1 MNTIELSAIAIYF
14 VLVIG
19 IGIFFF
25 VKSKKSESEKEYF
38 LGGRN
43 MNGLVAALSAGASD
57 MSAWVLMGLPGS
69 IYLAGVGKVWIAVG
83 LLCGTI
89 AAWIFVAPK
98 LRRYS
103 IRANDSIT
111 IPQFLTNRFL
121 TKNKAL
127 QIISALVFVVVYCV
141 YSASSIVAC
150 GDLFKTVL
158 NVDPKISMIVATAI
172 IVLYTFLGGFNAV
185 CWTDFFQGLLMLG
198 ALMLCPIIA
207 LVAVKTGD
215 YAVAT
220 SALPDNYF
228 NVLSSGSFDW
238 VSVAD
243 ILTGFGWGLGY
254 FGMPHI
260 IVRFIAIKSEKEM
273 KKSQIV
279 GSCWTAIILT
289 MSAIVGLFGRY
300 LFADDLTESKSLVF
314 VTMVRTFFPA
324 FVSGILLSAII
335 AAAMST
341 ADSQLLASSSAFS
354 SDVYKAVIRKKASN
368 KEMMWAGR
376 IVVVIIAVVAFFIAT
391 NPACEG
397 IMELVECAWGFF
409 GASFGPVILL
419 ALYWKRFTYPGA
431 VAGIV
436 TGFAADMVW
445 YALFTGDSGIF
456 KVGLFNTGIY
466 EIIPGFVCGL
476 IAAVLVTLISKKP
489 SDEVVALFE
498 QAKQPIDVSN
508 AVEEAAVEEAAVEE
522 APSEEAVVEEAPV
535 EEAPVEEAPA
545 EEAAVEEAAEK
556 ESSEA
561 E

>member
-1 MNTIELSAIAIYF
+1 MTKETIELSAIAIYF

-25 VKSKKSESEKEYF
+25 IKSKKSESEKEYF

-83 LLCGTI
+83 LLCGTV
-89 AAWIFVAPK
+89 ASWIFVAPK
-98 LRRYS
+98 LRRFS

-111 IPQFLTNRFL
+111 IPQFLTNRFM
-121 TKNKAL
+121 TQNKAL
-127 QIISALVFVVVYCV
+127 QIISALVFVIVYCV

-158 NVDPKISMIVATAI
+158 NVDPKISMIVATVI

-207 LVAVKTGD
+207 LFAVKTG
-215 YAVAT
+215 
-220 SALPDNYF
+220 SHEIMSGALPENYF
-228 NVLSSGSFDW
+228 NLLSSGSFDW
-238 VSVAD
+238 TSVAD

-260 IVRFIAIKSEKEM
+260 IVRFIAIKSEKDM

-279 GSCWTAIILT
+279 GSCWTAVILT
-289 MSAIVGLFGRY
+289 MSAVVGLFGRY
-300 LFADDLTESKSLVF
+300 LFADSLAENKSLVF

-324 FVSGILLSAII
+324 FISGILLSAII

-368 KEMMWAGR
+368 REMMWAGR

-391 NPACEG
+391 NPACKG

-409 GASFGPVILL
+409 GASFGPVIML

-445 YALFTGDSGIF
+445 YALFTGDAGIG
-456 KVGLFNTGIY
+456 KIGLFNTGIY
-466 EIIPGFVCGL
+466 EIIPGFFCGL
-476 IAAVLVTLISKKP
+476 IAAVVVSLLSKKP
-489 SDEVVALFE
+489 SDEVLALFE
-498 QAKQPIDVSN
+498 QAKQPIDVASSDDNSSEEDAVEAVEAVEAVAEETSSDEETAVASN
-508 AVEEAAVEEAAVEE
+508 AE
-522 APSEEAVVEEAPV
+522 
-535 EEAPVEEAPA
+535 
-545 EEAAVEEAAEK
+545 
-556 ESSEA
+556 
-561 E
+561 

>member
-1 MNTIELSAIAIYF
+1 MNTIELSAIALYF
-14 VLVIG
+14 MLVIG

-98 LRRYS
+98 LRRFS

-127 QIISALVFVVVYCV
+127 QIISALVFVIVYCV

-158 NVDPKISMIVATAI
+158 DVDPRISMIVATAI

-185 CWTDFFQGLLMLG
+185 CWTDLFQGLLMLG

-207 LVAVKTGD
+207 LIAVKTGSHVIAAG
-215 YAVAT
+215 AV
-220 SALPDNYF
+220 LPDNYY
-228 NVLSSGSFDW
+228 NLLSSGSFNW
-238 VSVAD
+238 ASIAD

-260 IVRFIAIKSEKEM
+260 IVRFIAIKSEKDM
-273 KKSQIV
+273 RKSQIV
-279 GSCWTAIILT
+279 GSCWTAVILT
-289 MSAIVGLFGRY
+289 MSAVVGLFGRY
-300 LFADDLTESKSLVF
+300 LFGDSLSDSKSLVF

-324 FVSGILLSAII
+324 FIAGILLSAII

-354 SDVYKAVIRKKASN
+354 SDVYKSVIRKNASN
-368 KEMMWAGR
+368 REMMWAGR
-376 IVVVIIAVVAFFIAT
+376 IVVVIIAVVAFLIASS
-391 NPACEG
+391 PSCEG

-436 TGFAADMVW
+436 TGFAVDMVW
-445 YALFTGDSGIF
+445 YLLFTGDSGIY
-456 KVGLFNTGIY
+456 KIGLFNTGIY
-466 EIIPGFVCGL
+466 EIIPGFFCGML
-476 IAAVLVTLISKKP
+476 AAVLVSLISKKP
-489 SDEVVALFE
+489 SQEVLDLFAL
-498 QAKQPIDVSN
+498 AKKPIDVVSESTKEMTSATES
-508 AVEEAAVEEAAVEE
+508 AV
-522 APSEEAVVEEAPV
+522 SE
-535 EEAPVEEAPA
+535 
-545 EEAAVEEAAEK
+545 
-556 ESSEA
+556 
-561 E
+561 